1 MGKTSEPDDPL
12 PFRPAASGELALAFI
27 GSIAVGA
34 ISPAILGCFWGS
46 WSDFLGASI
55 VCGFLGM
62 FWGYLTVITVAAVE
76 CEHRR
81 ATMLWM
87 FAIQSLFAMVVG
99 RWVMLSAGA

>member
-1 MGKTSEPDDPL
+1 
-12 PFRPAASGELALAFI
+12 
-27 GSIAVGA
+27 
-34 ISPAILGCFWGS
+34 
-46 WSDFLGASI
+46 
-55 VCGFLGM
+55 M